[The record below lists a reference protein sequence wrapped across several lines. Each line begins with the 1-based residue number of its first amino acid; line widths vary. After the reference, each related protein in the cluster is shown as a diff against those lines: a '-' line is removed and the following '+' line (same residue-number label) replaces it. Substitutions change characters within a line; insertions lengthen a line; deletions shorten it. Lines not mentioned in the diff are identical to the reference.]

1 MNISAKDLAKA
12 LKKKGFKKVGGTRH
26 DQYYF
31 FYNDLQTSIR
41 VAISRGST
49 HTYSDSLLKHVLRE
63 MYLVKKQFEDFVSCS
78 LSEEMYI
85 EHLKEN
91 DKLSEES

>member
-1 MNISAKDLAKA
+1 MNISAKDFAKA
-12 LKKKGFKKVGGTRH
+12 LKKKGFKKVGGTKH

-31 FYNDLQTSIR
+31 FYNGLQTSIR
-41 VAISRGST
+41 VTISRGST
-49 HTYSDSLLKHVLRE
+49 HTYNDSLLGYVLKE
-63 MYLVKKQFEDFVSCS
+63 MYLLKRQFEDFVGCS

-91 DKLSEES
+91 DKLSE